1 MNLPSATQVIVFY
14 ILCEQVTSM
23 SKPVSYVTMDERT
36 NLLYML
42 VGEETE
48 IIVDR
53 EGGWQFL

>member
-1 MNLPSATQVIVFY
+1 
-14 ILCEQVTSM
+14 M